1 MEFPSLKMNR
11 SKTFAVIL
19 ILLSSHIA
27 YSQDCKVF
35 NTGRKSYDFSD
46 TSKIGRR
53 YEIIK
58 NDSLF
63 FNACLITKNAL
74 SNSVEM
80 VSISI
85 DELGQMTAESI
96 SKDSVL
102 FAYNRMAPK
111 SLIEKTGMSNDLN
124 GFYESTCSMGSSH
137 VKQILVV
144 SNPGIK
150 KWIELTCFD
159 GQIVDVLKSDKEL
172 KYLFNIYI
180 ILSEIKHSGKPNKNS
195 NSL

>member
-1 MEFPSLKMNR
+1 MEFPRLKMNR
-11 SKTFAVIL
+11 DKAFVVIS
-19 ILLSSHIA
+19 ILLSSHIT

-46 TSKIGRR
+46 TSNIGRR
-53 YEIIK
+53 YENIK

-74 SNSVEM
+74 SNSIEM
-80 VSISI
+80 ISISI

-96 SKDSVL
+96 SKDFVL
-102 FAYNRMAPK
+102 FKYNRMAPK
-111 SLIEKTGMSNDLN
+111 YLVEMTCRSNDLN
-124 GFYESTCSMGSSH
+124 GFYESTCSTGSSH

-144 SNPGIK
+144 SNPRIK

-159 GQIVDVLKSDKEL
+159 GQIADVLKSDKEL
-172 KYLFNIYI
+172 DYLFNIYK
-180 ILSEIKHSGKPNKNS
+180 ILYEIKHSGKLDRNS